1 MAVRTVGVVPFVVG
15 LEPGGVV
22 VVEPVAEPAAVVVV
36 VHVVVVVVAVV
47 VFVVDVVVVDSSFP
61 SGEVLLSALGEVS
74 VVCCSMVG

>member
-1 MAVRTVGVVPFVVG
+1 MPVGPVGVVPVVG
-15 LEPGGVV
+15 LVPNEVV
-22 VVEPVAEPAAVVVV
+22 VVEPVVGPAVVVVV

-61 SGEVLLSALGEVS
+61 SGKVLLSTLEEVS